1 MDRFIFPDERQA
13 SWEFVKGISVFHP
26 HAYSPVILPR
36 HSVMV
41 ERNMCCGYHAH

>member
-13 SWEFVKGISVFHP
+13 SWEFVKGISS

-36 HSVMV
+36 HSIMV
-41 ERNMCCGYHAH
+41 ERNMCCGYHAY